1 MKGID
6 PKKLFSIAN
15 TIEDKNLVVVSFE
28 ELASIMLNMKEKA
41 FREVTL
47 SNLIKANL
55 YAIKMINESYGQGIN
70 SLGYYDDNF
79 PDTLRH
85 IINEDGKLALESLV
99 YENINFLDTA
109 VGSTCSSLWPVFHR
123 MWLYMASSSCSHDDQ

>member
-70 SLGYYDDNF
+70 YVGYYDDNF

-99 YENINFLDTA
+99 YENINFLRYCCWFHLLISLA
-109 VGSTCSSLWPVFHR
+109 CVSSDVAIYGFIVL
-123 MWLYMASSSCSHDDQ
+123 